1 MAAILGLDD
10 TTVEEMVA
18 DLDLPDDL
26 WIGNFNC
33 PGQVVVSGTAEGIAM
48 ASAEAKR
55 RKAKRVLKLEV
66 QGAFHS
72 GLMNPASEGLKAVIE
87 KTHITD
93 PPRTEL
99 VMNVPGSII
108 KSSEDVRRNLILQL
122 TNPVRWSKCI
132 KTIEE
137 QGVSAYI
144 EVGTGDVLTAL
155 NRKLNVKAE
164 TISLDSVSAL
174 DKLSQLK

>member
-55 RKAKRVLKLEV
+55 RKAKRVLKLE
-66 QGAFHS
+66 
-72 GLMNPASEGLKAVIE
+72 
-87 KTHITD
+87 
-93 PPRTEL
+93 
-99 VMNVPGSII
+99 
-108 KSSEDVRRNLILQL
+108 L